1 LKSNI
6 FFLPRTLP
14 SLVSYAYD
22 PVGNRLSKTE
32 DGSTTSYQYNAAN
45 QMLRAGDITYA
56 YDANGNRI
64 AETGLDG
71 EAQYEYNAN
80 NYLVEYTSAEG
91 RSTRYGYDGLN
102 RRVYKAEGKNVLESY
117 LYDGLDVL
125 LELAGPKG
133 QHATTYYR
141 ANGRIVAQQKFS
153 AAGNNGG
160 YRHRPE
166 GRRLYYTYDA
176 LGSVAS
182 LSNHKGKS
190 KTRYVYDVF
199 GEVLSGDLKENT
211 YTFTG
216 KRFDMESGTYHFHFR
231 QYDAK
236 VGVWT
241 TPDPIG
247 ILGGLNVYSYVE
259 NNPLNYK
266 DPLGLW
272 SDMGEG
278 YGGDLGDSSEVEGPG
293 SYSDSTPENTADGG
307 YGWDAAGNWSFTEE
321 NNCIGTWVKTAYQQL
336 SIMCIQAW
344 RCLSCPEGYGD
355 IWSGDPYSTGLPKT
369 VGTMIN
375 MGSTG
380 VDSGDSC
387 LADKPGPETG
397 CE

>member
-1 LKSNI
+1 MSYA
-6 FFLPRTLP
+6 
-14 SLVSYAYD
+14 YAYD

-56 YDANGNRI
+56 YDANGNWI

-80 NYLVEYTSAEG
+80 NFLVGYTSADG
-91 RSTRYGYDGLN
+91 RSKRHGYDGLN
-102 RRVYKAEGKNVLESY
+102 RWVYKAEGKSVLESY

-141 ANGRIVAQQKFS
+141 ANGRIVAQQQFS

-199 GEVLSGDLKENT
+199 GEVLSGDLADNT
-211 YTFTG
+211 YAFTG
-216 KRFDMESGTYHFHFR
+216 KRFDVESQTYHFHFR

-247 ILGGLNVYSYVE
+247 ILGGINVYSYVG
-259 NNPLNYK
+259 NNPINFFDY
-266 DPLGLW
+266 LGLETE
-272 SDMGEG
+272 GE
-278 YGGDLGDSSEVEGPG
+278 YE
-293 SYSDSTPENTADGG
+293 A
-307 YGWDAAGNWSFTEE
+307 EE
-321 NNCIGTWVKTAYQQL
+321 Y
-336 SIMCIQAW
+336 
-344 RCLSCPEGYGD
+344 
-355 IWSGDPYSTGLPKT
+355 SGDYGHNDDSTGLDDSEGWELGEHVSKDW
-369 VGTMIN
+369 
-375 MGSTG
+375 G
-380 VDSGDSC
+380 VIG
-387 LADKPGPETG
+387 LADVSIIEGLQTIGLAIAGTIAGFFGGGPAVGVGVVMTPVAAVGVFKVEHG
-397 CE
+397 VKELNKEFKKSCD